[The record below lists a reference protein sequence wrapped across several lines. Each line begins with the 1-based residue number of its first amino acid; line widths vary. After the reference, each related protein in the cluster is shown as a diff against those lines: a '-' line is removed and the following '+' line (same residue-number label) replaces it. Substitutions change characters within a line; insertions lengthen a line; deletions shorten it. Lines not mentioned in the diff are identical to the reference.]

1 MCATATKPCTS
12 GSSAPE
18 ACRPMQWTRLR
29 SRQAVLR
36 RSAGS
41 TAAGGP
47 ALTPRRHALLAS
59 TRAALQAADVDATL
73 SAAAGMMPAFVW
85 LAAAQPEK
93 FQHACKQAAPADGQH
108 AAVHP
113 WAGRTPVQLPSRA
126 HHGSAHQW
134 LRGSSSFVARHDTPG
149 HPSFRRHDS
158 RPFTPIAHMLELD
171 VR

>member
-1 MCATATKPCTS
+1 MCSTATRPCTS
-12 GSSAPE
+12 DSTAPE
-18 ACRPMQWTRLR
+18 AGRPMQWTRLR

-59 TRAALQAADVDATL
+59 TPAALQAADVDATL
-73 SAAAGMMPAFVW
+73 PAAAGMMPALVW
-85 LAAAQPEK
+85 LVAGQPGEAAVP
-93 FQHACKQAAPADGQH
+93 CKQAAPANGQH

-134 LRGSSSFVARHDTPG
+134 LRGSSSFAACHDTPARR
-149 HPSFRRHDS
+149 PCRRHDS
-158 RPFTPIAHMLELD
+158 RAFTTLAYMQT
-171 VR
+171 